1 MIHHSEI
8 NAPNRT
14 VDVNISKP
22 VNILEPLVQIKT
34 EPNNAEEA
42 PDPTDSDLQFMQ
54 NPAEPEIQI
63 IEDSETVP
71 QTQPLPQPQVKQN
84 VPESPVKQEHRS
96 FFENI
101 GLFENS
107 TTVAKI
113 GECTISVSSNTSN
126 SSTSTTTKTTEIN

>member
-1 MIHHSEI
+1 M
-8 NAPNRT
+8 
-14 VDVNISKP
+14 
-22 VNILEPLVQIKT
+22 QIKT
-34 EPNNAEEA
+34 EPNNAEEP
-42 PDPTDSDLQFMQ
+42 PDPADSSDLQFMQ

-84 VPESPVKQEHRS
+84 VPENPVKQEHRS

-113 GECTISVSSNTSN
+113 GECTISVSSNTSS
-126 SSTSTTTKTTEIN
+126 SSTSTTNKTTEIN